1 MARSYRH
8 IQEYEK
14 EIIEMKEQGLT
25 HREVAEKVP
34 AQ

>member
-14 EIIEMKEQGLT
+14 ELFELKEQGLT
-25 HREVAEKVP
+25 VREIGEK
-34 AQ
+34 